1 MVETPTPTSPAT
13 RSNEAT
19 TSPDERGTLDV
30 RHKAIQRIV
39 EHAVLQTPG
48 TVAHRSTLGR
58 LTGAGSPKA
67 TITME
72 GRAARVEVDV
82 AAIWPCD
89 VDRIATAVRNTVL
102 TEAFRLSGVQIR
114 AVDVTLHTVDSA
126 SVEQTT
132 RRVQ

>member
-13 RSNEAT
+13 RPNEPA

-48 TVAHRSTLGR
+48 TVAHRGTLGR
-58 LTGAGSPKA
+58 LIGAGSPTA

-72 GRAARVEVDV
+72 GRAARVGVDV
-82 AAIWPCD
+82 AAVWPCD
-89 VDRIATAVRNTVL
+89 VTRIATAVRDTVL
-102 TEAFRLSGVQIR
+102 AEAFRLSGVQIR
-114 AVDVTLHTVDSA
+114 AVDVTLHTVDPT
-126 SVEQTT
+126 SVEHAT